1 MKLACSILAF
11 ANKATLLEDTRI
23 QSIETTRKIADEGHV
38 SHASDSRIDTMLSI
52 VDMTKVSGA
61 FTDEHIIQHIVE
73 SINNYPN
80 IQKYIYGSPLTRKK
94 DMTPSEFIQAL
105 REIDR
110 RINRKVTFYIEQL
123 QMGPKFLRS
132 FDQIAKLC
140 DLCKFTH
147 LTCKPLFDVGDAI
160 IANQFPTAEEIL
172 AHTDRIHLSADNN
185 LIPFEKRSYSKKVRE
200 LIQQIDDT
208 DEEITLSLEYINK
221 CNDNESV
228 LQFLDRYSPNVYD
241 YCVIGAGIYGRY
253 VSNELAKYANVI
265 SVAKD
270 DSLEFEQ
277 SSQGTASLV
286 NQARVHNGYHYPR
299 SITTA
304 MHSVK
309 RYSKFKDEFKNSII
323 DNFSQVY
330 AIPRFGSLTSPEQ
343 FEKFTN
349 DLGIRC
355 ETFTSNLLDMHSV
368 EKAWLTDEVAIDT
381 HKMMQQ
387 LQFNH
392 QFVYTLVK
400 SIKYLKDKYKIT
412 TSKGTIYAKRIINC
426 AYAGITQIEQM
437 CDRAPKT
444 NVVYEACEIALF
456 EVPDEMKSL
465 GFTFMDGPFVS
476 CMPFNDKY
484 HSLTSVLHTPHYE
497 SLETIQDAQ
506 QTHSQKDVMLQ
517 QLSHYLNK
525 ELVSRFKYVKSLYVV
540 KTIPVNA
547 SVDDNRLVQI
557 NQNKQKD
564 FTTILSGKLNA
575 IYDCD
580 EWIKEEMER
589 FNNDSKIC

>member
-1 MKLACSILAF
+1 MKLGCSILAF
-11 ANKATLLEDTRI
+11 ADKSNLIKDNRI
-23 QSIETTRKIADEGHV
+23 QSIETTRKIADEGHI

-61 FTDEHIIQHIVE
+61 FTDEHIIQHIAE

-80 IQKYIYGSPLTRKK
+80 IHKYIYGSPLTRKE

-110 RINRKVTFYIEQL
+110 RINRRVTFYIEQL
-123 QMGPKFLRS
+123 QIGPKFLRS
-132 FDQIAKLC
+132 FQQIAKLC
-140 DLCKFTH
+140 ELCNFTH
-147 LTCKPLFDVGDAI
+147 LVCKPLFDVGDAI
-160 IANQFPTAEEIL
+160 ASNQFPTATEIL
-172 AHTDRIHLSADNN
+172 AHTDRIHLSDPNN
-185 LIPFEKRSYSKKVRE
+185 LVPFTQRRYSKQVKD
-200 LIQQIDDT
+200 LLQQIEKSDA
-208 DEEITLSLEYINK
+208 EVTLSLEYIEKN
-221 CNDNESV
+221 NSNESI
-228 LQFLDRYSPNVYD
+228 LRFLDCYSPKLYD

-253 VSNELAKYANVI
+253 VSNKLAKHVNVI

-277 SSQGTASLV
+277 STQGTASLV

-309 RYSKFKDEFKNSII
+309 QYTKFKNEFKDAII
-323 DNFSQVY
+323 DNFSQIY
-330 AIPRFGSLTSPEQ
+330 AIPRFGSLTSPKQ

-355 ETFTSNLLDMHSV
+355 DEFSNHMIDKYNV

-392 QFVYTLVK
+392 RFVNSEVK
-400 SIKYLKDKYKIT
+400 RIRYSKDKYEIT
-412 TSKGTIYAKRIINC
+412 TSTCTIYAKRIVNC
-426 AYAGITQIEQM
+426 TYAGITQIERM
-437 CDRAPKT
+437 CDRAPTTK
-444 NVVYEACEIALF
+444 VVYEACEIALF

-497 SLETIQDAQ
+497 SLDSIRDAR

-525 ELVSRFKYVKSLYVV
+525 ELIEKFKYVKSLYVV
-540 KTIPVNA
+540 KTIPKNA
-547 SVDDNRLVQI
+547 NVDDNRLVQI
-557 NQNKQKD
+557 NQNKYKD

-580 EWIKEEMER
+580 KWIQEEMER
-589 FNNDSKIC
+589 L